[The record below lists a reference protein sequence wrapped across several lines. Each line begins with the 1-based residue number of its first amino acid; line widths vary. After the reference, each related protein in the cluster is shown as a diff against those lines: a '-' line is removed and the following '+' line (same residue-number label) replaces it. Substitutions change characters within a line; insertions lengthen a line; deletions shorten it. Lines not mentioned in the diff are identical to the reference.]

1 MAAVVAAVAAEI
13 VVAAEAAVADGA
25 AVADVILLS
34 DPFFL
39 ICRSESS
46 SRCRGKPHR
55 MGTIVV
61 SLLYLLLRRESEWN

>member
-39 ICRSESS
+39 S
-46 SRCRGKPHR
+46 
-55 MGTIVV
+55 VAV
-61 SLLYLLLRRESEWN
+61 SPPQGVEGSLTGWAPL

>member
-13 VVAAEAAVADGA
+13 VVAAEAAVADG
-25 AVADVILLS
+25 ILLS